1 MTSTPVSFGGLESGL
16 NTSAIISAEMQ
27 IFEQPLEALQTQ
39 QSTLN
44 TQISDYQTIN
54 SQLLTLQQ
62 TADVL
67 ANPVAYDEA
76 FSASSSNSSIAT
88 GTITSGSAPGS
99 VTLAVDQLA
108 TGSTQ
113 ISQGTVASTDD
124 VVASGNILVGSGGSA
139 LGLASFTAG
148 SGLSVGA
155 HSISVTQASAGA
167 TVAAGT
173 PLAASTTIT
182 GANDELDVDVNGSPL
197 AVTIASGTYT
207 AAQLAQAITSGS
219 GGALSASV
227 SSSGLLSIATTQQ
240 GSTASLQV
248 TGGSALGVLGLS
260 SGSTVYGTDGQI
272 DVDGTTTTVNDIAGT
287 GTTQVTLDSGN
298 GGTHHRGH
306 LRRVERGHHD
316 GPERLGRR
324 RLAGLGGGGHQR
336 GERRS
341 HGDRTPGGHQP
352 VRTGGDVEEHGHGR
366 GRHRRHAGLLQLV
379 PRGAADDDGGA
390 ERHRL
395 DRRDRRLPGH
405 LPDQHRDRLAPRCQ
419 RQPGPGE
426 YDPGDHH
433 GLTGRLPN
441 GEPGLGARQRGQS
454 GALQHL
460 DRYGLQRVDQH
471 RRPPQR
477 PDVA

>member
-16 NTSAIISAEMQ
+16 NTSEIISAEMQ
-27 IFEQPLEALQTQ
+27 IFEQPLDALQTQ

-44 TQISDYQTIN
+44 TQISDYQAIN

-62 TADVL
+62 AADAL

-124 VVASGNILVGSGGSA
+124 VVASGNMLVGSGGSA

-173 PLAASTTIT
+173 PLASSTTIS
-182 GANDELDVDVNGSPL
+182 GANDEIDVDVNGSPL
-197 AVTIASGTYT
+197 TVTLAAGTYT

-240 GSTASLQV
+240 GSTASLRSPEARP
-248 TGGSALGVLGLS
+248 SAPSVS
-260 SGSTVYGTDGQI
+260 R
-272 DVDGTTTTVNDIAGT
+272 A
-287 GTTQVTLDSGN
+287 
-298 GGTHHRGH
+298 
-306 LRRVERGHHD
+306 
-316 GPERLGRR
+316 
-324 RLAGLGGGGHQR
+324 A
-336 GERRS
+336 RRS
-341 HGDRTPGGHQP
+341 
-352 VRTGGDVEEHGHGR
+352 TGPMARSMWTGPPPPSTTSRERAPRRSLSIR
-366 GRHRRHAGLLQLV
+366 GT
-379 PRGAADDDGGA
+379 AA
-390 ERHRL
+390 RS
-395 DRRDRRLPGH
+395 RLPSPAG
-405 LPDQHRDRLAPRCQ
+405 
-419 RQPGPGE
+419 
-426 YDPGDHH
+426 
-433 GLTGRLPN
+433 
-441 GEPGLGARQRGQS
+441 
-454 GALQHL
+454 
-460 DRYGLQRVDQH
+460 
-471 RRPPQR
+471 
-477 PDVA
+477 

>member
-27 IFEQPLEALQTQ
+27 IFEQPLDALQTQ

-173 PLAASTTIT
+173 PLAASTTIS

-219 GGALSASV
+219 GRCAQRLGQLERAAV
-227 SSSGLLSIATTQQ
+227 DRHHAAGQHGLP
-240 GSTASLQV
+240 
-248 TGGSALGVLGLS
+248 
-260 SGSTVYGTDGQI
+260 
-272 DVDGTTTTVNDIAGT
+272 AG
-287 GTTQVTLDSGN
+287 
-298 GGTHHRGH
+298 HRG
-306 LRRVERGHHD
+306 L
-316 GPERLGRR
+316 GPGRPR
-324 RLAGLGGGGHQR
+324 SL
-336 GERRS
+336 ERRPRS
-341 HGDRTPGGHQP
+341 TGPMARSMWTGPPPRSTTSRARAPRRSRSIPG
-352 VRTGGDVEEHGHGR
+352 T
-366 GRHRRHAGLLQLV
+366 
-379 PRGAADDDGGA
+379 AA
-390 ERHRL
+390 RS
-395 DRRDRRLPGH
+395 RLPSPAG
-405 LPDQHRDRLAPRCQ
+405 
-419 RQPGPGE
+419 
-426 YDPGDHH
+426 
-433 GLTGRLPN
+433 
-441 GEPGLGARQRGQS
+441 
-454 GALQHL
+454 
-460 DRYGLQRVDQH
+460 
-471 RRPPQR
+471 
-477 PDVA
+477 